1 MATPAQPWPRKANRI
16 RKASVVAAMEIL
28 QEIAPLK
35 KRKDIPLDV
44 MQALLVIAYN
54 SHFIVEQLTS
64 VPSDGESGGLK

>member
-1 MATPAQPWPRKANRI
+1 
-16 RKASVVAAMEIL
+16 MEIL